1 MSGGSP
7 RRSVRRASDLVQ
19 TPMSSVTFALHYSGV
34 VAKFGGYDRPLAHGE
49 GSAISLNFYA
59 KVSPTISSL
68 FFQRAFAFSG
78 ASA

>member
-1 MSGGSP
+1 MVWQGSAGNRCP
-7 RRSVRRASDLVQ
+7 YADQ